1 MIKYYEGAEPTV
13 FDESYPVRLTTGQP
27 RYPEEKAHDEIAN
40 SLFFFENMQGIG
52 PDKRQDADGNGE
64 LDHPGLPDSD
74 KYPNYRPKDA
84 MPYGTYIEV
93 DAYYV
98 SVNPEKV
105 GSGNIKYRFMLGKD
119 EKTD

>member
-52 PDKRQDADGNGE
+52 PDKRQDANGDGK
-64 LDHPGLPDSD
+64 LDFPGLPDHPD

-98 SVNPEKV
+98 SVNPEK
-105 GSGNIKYRFMLGKD
+105 SGKREYQISFYAWKR
-119 EKTD
+119 